1 MLIFWF
7 RRRYAVEIHCVRQIG
22 QHRQQI
28 RDCHRSENEI
38 CRRDLHAKQSLSLQT
53 KYLLT
58 ECELNFNT
66 GRYLDHSWSISIKR
80 IYVTTLNCANESS
93 LRANLWI
100 KFQTVSLW
108 QFLGCR
114 PIPTFLPLWMWKL
127 VGDVHMV
134 ITSHVPSLKFIFI
147 VVTILQARIRGGA
160 NFRFS
165 YWFSHGSHNNA
176 ALPDSTNRAATWRT
190 AVYIYSIYRVG
201 QIKRD
206 QLTFLL
212 VTSERIYKIKWFL
225 AGINY
230 IEQQVTRCQLCLI
243 ERVTR

>member
-147 VVTILQARIRGGA
+147 VVTILQARIRGGGEFSIFLLIFAWISQQCSAARQHQQSCHLA
-160 NFRFS
+160 NCC
-165 YWFSHGSHNNA
+165 
-176 ALPDSTNRAATWRT
+176 
-190 AVYIYSIYRVG
+190 VYI
-201 QIKRD
+201 Q
-206 QLTFLL
+206 
-212 VTSERIYKIKWFL
+212 
-225 AGINY
+225 Y
-230 IEQQVTRCQLCLI
+230 IQGGPN
-243 ERVTR
+243 